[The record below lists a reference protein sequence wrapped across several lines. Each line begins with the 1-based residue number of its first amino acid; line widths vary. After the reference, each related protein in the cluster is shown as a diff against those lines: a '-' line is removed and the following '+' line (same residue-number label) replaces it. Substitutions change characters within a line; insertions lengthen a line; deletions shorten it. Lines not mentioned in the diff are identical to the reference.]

1 MKFCEVAEM
10 EIYKKMYYRLFNSI
24 TDALAALEQQN
35 FGAAAEILRQAQIDS
50 EEIYLDAEDEDEA

>member
-1 MKFCEVAEM
+1 M
-10 EIYKKMYYRLFNSI
+10 YKKMYYRLFNSI
-24 TDALAALEQQN
+24 TDALTALEQQN

>member
-1 MKFCEVAEM
+1 M
-10 EIYKKMYYRLFNSI
+10 EIYKKMYYHLFNSI

-50 EEIYLDAEDEDEA
+50 EELFLDAEDEDE

>member
-1 MKFCEVAEM
+1 MKFYEVAEM

-35 FGAAAEILRQAQIDS
+35 FGATAEILRQAQIDS